1 MKKEL
6 LLSIILIVGCD
17 FLEEDCA
24 GVIGG
29 NSVELWGVCYP
40 IETTSI
46 NITID
51 KDETIPSDIG
61 LLTNLTTLKVHS
73 PSSTKNLIGN
83 IPPEIGN
90 LKKLTELNLRYS
102 KLSDTI
108 PNEICNLSQLT
119 YLNLYSNELIGNI
132 PHCIEDLS
140 NLHILR
146 LADNNLSGTIP
157 NSICNL
163 INLNWVNSWD
173 YATYDKSILY
183 DNNFC
188 PPYPTCIE
196 DLNNTIIK
204 VWVGIQD
211 TSNCN

>member
-1 MKKEL
+1 MKKL
-6 LLSIILIVGCD
+6 LIIALLFVGCD

-24 GVIGG
+24 GDIGG

-46 NITID
+46 NITLD

-61 LLTNLTTLKVHS
+61 LLTNLTTFRVHS
-73 PSSTKNLIGN
+73 PSTTKNLIGN

-90 LKKLTELNLRYS
+90 LKKLTELTLMNS
-102 KLSDTI
+102 ELSDTI

-119 YLNLYSNELIGNI
+119 YLNLYSNELIGTI
-132 PHCIEDLS
+132 PHCIQDLS
-140 NLHILR
+140 NLQTLR
-146 LADNNLSGTIP
+146 LADNNLSGIIP

-163 INLNWVNSWD
+163 INLNWVNSWN
-173 YATYDKSILY
+173 YATYGMSILY

-196 DLNNTIIK
+196 DLNNTSIK